1 MRRSWC
7 FRKQSQGTL
16 GSAGFRGRTILLDS
30 SLRPA
35 SCLLLSGSPMGL
47 TKPFPHFPSA
57 DFPNGPLH
65 FVKVISL
72 VSWENGGGQSLAGK
86 RVTTSSSEGAK
97 KVTVCGLCQRLWCN
111 CSHQGWIQACGVTDW
126 APGRHTHMSRAP
138 LARAAPWGPLA
149 RWTPQSSGEERSR
162 QRNGECPPEASR

>member
-1 MRRSWC
+1 MLASGDAPSFW
-7 FRKQSQGTL
+7 TPPL
-16 GSAGFRGRTILLDS
+16 GWHPVCCCQEVRWV
-30 SLRPA
+30 
-35 SCLLLSGSPMGL
+35 SPNR
-47 TKPFPHFPSA
+47 FPHFPSA

-111 CSHQGWIQACGVTDW
+111 CSHQGWIQACSVTDW
-126 APGRHTHMSRAP
+126 ALGRHTHMSRAP

-149 RWTPQSSGEERSR
+149 RWTPRSSGEERSR